1 MTAAIPVLV
10 SPLNDLEERV
20 RRNDL
25 IEISSI
31 QKSEAV
37 HFIIWNAKGSKFVL
51 QWSCGPD
58 VANSDAVRLDVD
70 PSRVVQVPEL
80 AHGIVKDS
88 SMILEAV
95 TRGQSMKDENPLV
108 FLNEVREQLINRLL
122 RPNLRVQS
130 CGSQTVHP
138 KGFCP
143 DHTSFRF
150 RDELSGS
157 LLG

>member
-25 IEISSI
+25 IEISSV

-70 PSRVVQVPEL
+70 PFRVGQVSEL
-80 AHGIVKDS
+80 THGTVKDG
-88 SMILEAV
+88 SMVLEAI
-95 TRGQSMKDENPLV
+95 TCGQSVKEENPLV
-108 FLNEVREQLINRLL
+108 FFNEVRKKLIHPLL
-122 RPNLRVQS
+122 RANLRVQS